1 MADVSAIEHNVEKPV
16 FQNSINYDDTILNC
30 NLLDII
36 NVSGELEVILEGNE
50 ENSNVT
56 NRDTSK
62 INLNMLSAIDKTA
75 KNDSQIFAS
84 TSSNLSLESHSEN
97 HTLASRPTPYGFDKN
112 SRKSDTLDDSTLA
125 HVVQNPCSRDVNNFV
140 RSSYDK
146 EPTNPPKDSIVVF
159 LMGQVGFLRDEIKIK
174 NNIIERLLTLKSVL
188 HDNLLSSYNSQQI
201 KKINKNFVD
210 KNVDTDDITV
220 DYQPVAQNKN
230 MDIILKELNKSLSGI
245 DESNETINNI
255 VVKYPIINPVE
266 RFYETSENKK
276 FDSANLSQN
285 IDFSSSSAHS
295 DKSHADIK
303 SGSEINLDQTDKI
316 PFDEVADNAINQLK
330 VLIENTK
337 HLQSKHKELFA
348 TSKNDDC
355 ITILS
360 DLSEPRMTNKQH
372 TWKKGTTLI
381 MGDLIFSGL
390 REYKINSFYFR
401 VPQKPKTE
409 NKNWVHLQRM
419 FEYIIWCPAGFY
431 FGASFISDI
440 YCRSVFI

>member
-1 MADVSAIEHNVEKPV
+1 
-16 FQNSINYDDTILNC
+16 
-30 NLLDII
+30 
-36 NVSGELEVILEGNE
+36 
-50 ENSNVT
+50 
-56 NRDTSK
+56 
-62 INLNMLSAIDKTA
+62 
-75 KNDSQIFAS
+75 
-84 TSSNLSLESHSEN
+84 
-97 HTLASRPTPYGFDKN
+97 
-112 SRKSDTLDDSTLA
+112 
-125 HVVQNPCSRDVNNFV
+125 
-140 RSSYDK
+140 
-146 EPTNPPKDSIVVF
+146 
-159 LMGQVGFLRDEIKIK
+159 MGQVGFLRDEIKIK

-210 KNVDTDDITV
+210 KNVDTDDIPV

-230 MDIILKELNKSLSGI
+230 MDIILKELNKSLSDI
-245 DESNETINNI
+245 DESNEAINNI

-266 RFYETSENKK
+266 RFYETNENKK
-276 FDSANLSQN
+276 FEAANLSQN

-348 TSKNDDC
+348 TSKNEDC

-381 MGDLIFSGL
+381 MGDSIFSGL

-419 FEYIIWCPAGFY
+419 FEYIIWCPTGFY